1 MKLSDKLIRN
11 LQNKLKVGNR
21 RGVQLNSIPGR
32 SRYKFDLNNLSALDK
47 ELPNQFIEAL
57 TSKQPLKF
65 RISFKEHI
73 NDIEKLKPETQV
85 KLYNLAKFL
94 DNIINQTD
102 SIESE
107 KGINTFGFG
116 FPQIARRD
124 HSDNKLT
131 VAPLLIWQLKIK
143 RTKEL
148 NTWEIRRVEDDAIYI
163 NEVLINHLNN
173 DSNISIE
180 PLSNDYLDDG
190 LIDKKELIE
199 TCYRVLDSINSGI
212 EDIEKDR
219 IEELISNIVSIKD
232 KKYFEKLTE
241 GSSNSYIYPGALFS
255 IFEIQKQNIIK
266 DFEKIIEE
274 GDLTLNLDDLKNN
287 TFQSLSSV
295 DTDPSQQSILNSL
308 DKKTNILIQGPPGT
322 GKSQSLTAILINALE
337 NHKKTIVVCEKRT
350 ALEVL
355 ENALIEKG
363 LSNHI
368 VLIKDIVKDRRTA
381 VDSVRSRI
389 DGSSYKRYEYLFSKD
404 SLLKEIKKSENCIKK
419 INSSH
424 QKLGKIIIHDKNY
437 SETVGLYLKE
447 VKICNG
453 NYDLDIDNKFEYES
467 NEFENILFIINRNEN
482 LFKEYKIYRNYS
494 FINKIKFKYDNSFE
508 LEAKF
513 LNDFNSYKQYI
524 YGEDSLIKKL
534 TKIENIF
541 DLEKTDKLFFKI
553 NALFDK
559 SKKEIITKQKQL
571 FKELNILKDLINK
584 QGWILI
590 KKNTSEGILNEIDN
604 FILKY
609 DNYIGNENDI
619 FTIEYNWFNSYLTL
633 KESDKKIIDS
643 LENYDDW
650 KNVFAAYYY
659 SSILKKSSDNDLPR
673 SDSYHKELL
682 KNINGIKKEQINYI
696 NEYWHSKQIDATRD
710 FYHKNNKGLS
720 VENLYN
726 KRSGKNHKRLSL
738 RNIIKYDLNL
748 FTSFFPIILTTP
760 DVCSNLFHGNNKYF
774 DIVLFDE
781 ASQLKLEDTLPAMLK
796 AKQIIIAG
804 DEHQMP
810 PSNYFS
816 KVFDGLIDD
825 EDQFEDDQQIHI
837 DRDEILLDCESL
849 LDFGTELNFEKQ
861 YLDFHYRSQHPSLIE
876 FSNSSF
882 YHNRLKPLPMKK
894 DYIAIEYHQVNGTYS
909 DHCNNEEA
917 RQILNF
923 IEHKLLRNEDG
934 EYPTIGIASFNI
946 AQRNLIK
953 RLIIERQCDSSYYE
967 FNTKMDEIENNGF
980 FIKNLENIQGDER
993 DIIIL
998 STTYGINEDG
1008 QFNQR
1013 FGPINHK
1020 KGYKLLNVIVTR
1032 AKQKVIVFTSVPEHI
1047 FLGYNDHLVTEGSN
1061 NRKGIFYA
1069 YLAYAKS
1076 ISEKNKSAEEQIL
1089 NNLKDNSPSST
1100 KLDYLNSV
1108 LESPFEEEVYNAL
1121 IENVEKEKIIP
1132 QLKFAGFRIDL
1143 VYDTGINGA
1152 KKIAI
1157 ECDGAAYHS
1166 SKEAY
1171 LYDLHRQ
1178 KILEQNGF
1186 VFHRIWSTNWFRN
1199 HKRETGRLVK
1209 FINEIETI
1217 SKQTTLKYD

>member
-1 MKLSDKLIRN
+1 MQLSDKLIKT

-32 SRYKFDLNNLSALDK
+32 SRYKFDLNRLSVLNKDM
-47 ELPNQFIEAL
+47 PNQFIEAL
-57 TSKQPLKF
+57 TSKHPLKF
-65 RISFKEHI
+65 KISFKEHI
-73 NDIEKLKPETQV
+73 EDIEKLEPEIQF
-85 KLYNLAKFL
+85 KINNLAKSL

-116 FPQIARRD
+116 FPQIVRRD
-124 HSDNKLT
+124 NSDNKLT

-148 NTWEIRRVEDDAIYI
+148 NTWEIRRAEDDAIYL
-163 NEVLINHLNN
+163 NEVLINHLYN
-173 DSNISIE
+173 DSNVLIE

-190 LIDKKELIE
+190 LLDKDELIE
-199 TCYRVLDSINSGI
+199 TCYRVIHSINTGVV
-212 EDIEKDR
+212 EADR
-219 IEELISNIVSIKD
+219 YKIEELISNIVSFKE
-232 KKYFEKLTE
+232 KKYFENLTK
-241 GSSNSYIYPGALFS
+241 GTSNTYIFPGALFS

-266 DFEKIIEE
+266 DFERIIED
-274 GDLTLNLDDLKNN
+274 GNITLNLEDLNN
-287 TFQSLSSV
+287 HTFQSLSSV
-295 DTDPSQQSILNSL
+295 ETDPSQQSILNSL
-308 DKKTNILIQGPPGT
+308 SKKTNVLIQGPPGT

-368 VLIKDIVKDRRTA
+368 VLIKDIIKDRRVV
-381 VDSVRSRI
+381 VDSVRGRI
-389 DGSSYKRYEYLFSKD
+389 DGSSYKRYEYTFSKD
-404 SLLKEIKKSENCIKK
+404 NLLNEIKKSENCIKK

-424 QKLGKIIIHDKNY
+424 QKLGKVIIDDKNY

-447 VKICNG
+447 VKSLNG
-453 NYDLDIDNKFEYES
+453 NYDLGINIKFKYDS
-467 NEFENILFIINRNEN
+467 NEFENILFIINRTEN
-482 LFKEYKIYRNYS
+482 LYKEYSKYS
-494 FINKIKFKYDNSFE
+494 SFSFLNNKKFKCDNSFE
-508 LEAKF
+508 LESEF
-513 LNDFNSYKQYI
+513 LSDFNSYKKCVNDPLI
-524 YGEDSLIKKL
+524 NSLV
-534 TKIENIF
+534 KIDNIF
-541 DLEKTDKLFFKI
+541 DLVTTNKLFFKI
-553 NALFDK
+553 KSLFDK
-559 SKKEIITKQKQL
+559 SKSELISNQKKL
-571 FKELNILKDLINK
+571 LHECNVLKNLINK
-584 QGWILI
+584 KGWITI
-590 KKNTSEGILNEIDN
+590 KSITSEEILNEINDLMVK
-604 FILKY
+604 FDKY
-609 DNYIGNENDI
+609 IKNENDI
-619 FTIEYNWFNSYLTL
+619 FTVEYNWFNSFLL
-633 KESDKKIIDS
+633 LEDRDKKIINS
-643 LENYDDW
+643 LLNYEDW
-650 KNVFAAYYY
+650 KNVFAAFYY
-659 SSILKKSSDNDLPR
+659 SNIIKNSSDNDLPR
-673 SDSYHKELL
+673 SDSYHKELVN
-682 KNINGIKKEQINYI
+682 NINGIKREQINYI
-696 NEYWHSKQIDATRD
+696 NQYWFSKQIDVTRD
-710 FYHKNNKGLS
+710 FYHRNNKGLT

-738 RNIIKYDLNL
+738 RKIINYDLDL
-748 FTSFFPIILTTP
+748 FTSFFPIVLTTP
-760 DVCSNLFHGNNKYF
+760 DVCSNLFYGQNKYF

-825 EDQFEDDQQIHI
+825 EDEFEDDENIHI

-849 LDFGTELNFEKQ
+849 LDFATELKFEKQ

-882 YHNRLKPLPMKK
+882 YHNRLKPLPIKK
-894 DYIAIEYHQVNGTYS
+894 DYTAIEYHQVNGTYS
-909 DHCNNEEA
+909 SHCNNEEA
-917 RQILNF
+917 RKILDF
-923 IEHKLLRNEDG
+923 IEYKISRSENG
-934 EYPTIGIASFNI
+934 EYPSIGIATFNI

-953 RLIIERQCDSSYYE
+953 GLIIERQCDSNFDD
-967 FNTKMDEIENNGF
+967 FNSKMVEIENNGF

-1032 AKQKVIVFTSVPEHI
+1032 AKQKVIVFTSVPEHV
-1047 FLGYNDHLVTEGSN
+1047 FMAYNDHLITEGSN
-1061 NRKGIFYA
+1061 NRKGVFYA

-1076 ISEKNKSAEEQIL
+1076 ISERNKSLEEQIL
-1089 NNLKDNSPSST
+1089 YNLEENSPSST
-1100 KLDYLNSV
+1100 KVDYLNSV

-1121 IENVEKEKIIP
+1121 IENVQESKIIP
-1132 QLKFAGFRIDL
+1132 QMKFSGFRIDI
-1143 VYDTGINGA
+1143 VYDTGIKGA

-1186 VFHRIWSTNWFRN
+1186 IFHRIWSTNWFRN
-1199 HKRETGRLVK
+1199 HKRETERLVK
-1209 FINEIETI
+1209 FIKEVESK
-1217 SKQTTLKYD
+1217 SKQTSLKYN